1 MENGFYIEEIYG
13 NQGKELQEVQR
24 LLEAAGLSYD
34 PLREYTVLVREES
47 TSEPAGTG
55 ALSGHLLRC
64 VAVAE
69 QYRGQGIS
77 GMIMGKLF
85 EYMYEHGRMQF
96 GGFTKPKN
104 LGIFSHE
111 GLNPVRSTDH
121 IIFLENRKRFEK
133 TLEEIRVESEEYS
146 FPEAVHAFE
155 ADHSFYNKDA
165 EEIPDYFIQ
174 DKEKSPEYRQEISD
188 LVHAELL
195 SAYLGGDEET
205 KRMYRLCAKALREE
219 VNTTPKPG
227 LVDLHDNGSH
237 QDMNVL
243 TFYQSTY
250 AVAPYLTAMFQ
261 AGRRY
266 SKEDIF
272 PVIRRIGIDAEKE
285 MLERTEHV
293 NTHKGMIFSM
303 GIILACAGYLYEQTG
318 RYVPEEILSFA
329 SEISKPI
336 MEQDFLRMDQKEPES
351 HGEKL
356 YRKYGIRGVRGQAM
370 DGFPELKEALACG
383 RREYPDR
390 NTRNLHI
397 LLSVMKN
404 LDDTNI
410 LSRGTMEDM
419 KYVRQ
424 ASGELLEKGITMQA
438 LQGMNEE
445 FVRRNISPGGAADM
459 LAAGILLLDLEQI
472 SEQ

>member
-1 MENGFYIEEIYG
+1 MQRNK
-13 NQGKELQEVQR
+13 NRTR
-24 LLEAAGLSYD
+24 LLWALG
-34 PLREYTVLVREES
+34 VL
-47 TSEPAGTG
+47 
-55 ALSGHLLRC
+55 LL
-64 VAVAE
+64 
-69 QYRGQGIS
+69 
-77 GMIMGKLF
+77 
-85 EYMYEHGRMQF
+85 
-96 GGFTKPKN
+96 
-104 LGIFSHE
+104 
-111 GLNPVRSTDH
+111 
-121 IIFLENRKRFEK
+121 
-133 TLEEIRVESEEYS
+133 
-146 FPEAVHAFE
+146 
-155 ADHSFYNKDA
+155 
-165 EEIPDYFIQ
+165 
-174 DKEKSPEYRQEISD
+174 
-188 LVHAELL
+188 
-195 SAYLGGDEET
+195 
-205 KRMYRLCAKALREE
+205 
-219 VNTTPKPG
+219 
-227 LVDLHDNGSH
+227 
-237 QDMNVL
+237 
-243 TFYQSTY
+243 
-250 AVAPYLTAMFQ
+250 
-261 AGRRY
+261 
-266 SKEDIF
+266 
-272 PVIRRIGIDAEKE
+272 
-285 MLERTEHV
+285 
-293 NTHKGMIFSM
+293 

-424 ASGELLEKGITMQA
+424 ASGELLEKGMTMQA